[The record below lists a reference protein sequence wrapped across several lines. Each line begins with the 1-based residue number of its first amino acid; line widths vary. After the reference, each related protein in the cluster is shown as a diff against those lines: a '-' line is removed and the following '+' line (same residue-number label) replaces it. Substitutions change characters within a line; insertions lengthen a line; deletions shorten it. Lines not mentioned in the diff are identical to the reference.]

1 MKKNILLF
9 FVSLIS
15 VSLFAQKGFHV
26 GVSGA
31 FTGNFIY
38 TQNNYG
44 TLSPFKE
51 QYVRVSEMDYRF
63 TYGGNG
69 GFAVGYNFTKRWGL
83 QAEVRYATAGQKYED
98 NFIGPATLPEG
109 TFGSSY
115 ERVNVKREIKLA
127 YVQIPIMAKYIS
139 KFGKK
144 AKLFVC
150 LGPQFGFRTA
160 ASEQV
165 KIANITYLPDSITF
179 TSSQKFKT
187 FDMGLALQIGA
198 EVYATDY
205 LFFDIGLSGYA
216 GILDLNGN
224 VLKTLGWF
232 SANDV
237 NYQQSRNANVGV
249 MVGIHYLFIKRNTE
263 GF

>member
-15 VSLFAQKGFHV
+15 VSLFAQKGFHI
-26 GVSGA
+26 GISAA
-31 FTGNFIY
+31 FTSNFIY

-44 TLSPFKE
+44 TLAPFKE
-51 QYVRVSEMDYRF
+51 EYVRVSEMDYRF

-69 GFAVGYNFTKRWGL
+69 GFVVGYNFKKSWGL
-83 QAEVRYATAGQKYED
+83 QAELRYSTAGQKYED
-98 NFIGPATLPEG
+98 NFMGPADLPQGRIGEDANG
-109 TFGSSY
+109 NAT
-115 ERVNVKREIKLA
+115 RVNVKRVVKLT
-127 YVQIPIMAKYIS
+127 YVQIPIMAKYVS

-144 AKLFVC
+144 AKMFVC

-160 ASEQV
+160 SSENV
-165 KIANITYLPDSITF
+165 EIGGITYFPDF
-179 TSSQKFKT
+179 TSDQKFKT

-205 LFFDIGLSGYA
+205 LFFDLGLSGYA
-216 GILDLNGN
+216 GILDINGDG
-224 VLKTLGWF
+224 LKTF
-232 SANDV
+232 ISHNDV
-237 NYQQSRNANVGV
+237 KYQQSRNANVGIMFGV
-249 MVGIHYLFIKRNTE
+249 HYLFIKRNTE